1 MTKFQQGVSGN
12 PRGKKIGTLNK
23 RTQLTKLIESHGE
36 ELINK
41 MVELALSGDTVALR
55 LCIERLV
62 PRITDKLATVVMPD
76 ISDFETTKIVPA
88 LLQSLAG
95 QKLNMS
101 DLKSL
106 MDLFSEHDSEIDTK
120 NKKHKKLEINTKD
133 PIEAARIYQQI
144 MQGSLRK

>member
-12 PRGKKIGTLNK
+12 PKGKKIGTLNK

-41 MVELALSGDTVALR
+41 TVELALSGDTVALR

-62 PRITDKLATVVMPD
+62 PKSIDKPAAIVIPD
-76 ISDFETTKIVPA
+76 ASVIETTKIVPE
-88 LLQSLAG
+88 LLRSLAG
-95 QKLNMS
+95 QELNIS

-106 MDLFSEHDSEIDTK
+106 IDLFSEHDSEIDTK
-120 NKKHKKLEINTKD
+120 NKKHEKLEINTKD

-144 MQGSLRK
+144 MMRSN

>member
-12 PRGKKIGTLNK
+12 PKGKKIGTLNK

-41 MVELALSGDTVALR
+41 TVELALSGDTVALR

-62 PRITDKLATVVMPD
+62 PKSIDKPATIVIPD
-76 ISDFETTKIVPA
+76 TSVLETTKIVPE
-88 LLQSLAG
+88 LLRSLAG
-95 QKLNMS
+95 QELNIS

-106 MDLFSEHDSEIDTK
+106 IDLFSEHDSEIDTK
-120 NKKHKKLEINTKD
+120 NKKHEKLEINTKD

-144 MQGSLRK
+144 MMRSN